1 MFLTNLSLRMK
12 FITGLVLFALALGG
26 CISVILYF
34 HFNSIMESQIS
45 QRSRMLLAQ
54 SNAVQDYVKTVLRP
68 EMFDTLPKGRFV
80 LKAMSSSYIS
90 REVMARLNTEDD
102 QTYHYRRVSKKPRN
116 LKSTPNEFETSLIT
130 RFDKNK
136 QLTIW
141 EDDTMVGDVEYHI
154 VARPV
159 IFKDSCMHC
168 HGIPQ
173 DAPVELLEI
182 YGDKNGFHYTPG
194 EVGGVVVAGFPVDM
208 IKGPAKAVT
217 SQYLTFYLIGIIL
230 FAALISLFFDRL
242 VMKNLQNLTTIF
254 KTQFSGEQELQIIE
268 KLKEKDEIE
277 GLIEGVEEL
286 AVCLCDARNEL
297 EGYARNLEKKVTD
310 RTKEINDKAKKHQAD
325 VSLFV
330 GILSRFGGSLDT
342 KHLISGTLESIGERF
357 DAYKVIYHCSVVSEK
372 SYEWY
377 GDKANAKNA
386 KKVANVTKSTK
397 LSDEIKQIIWTDEVL
412 SIDNTLYLPVK
423 SQESHWGILSIS
435 WLEPPNL
442 KELNPAILLGL
453 GQQIAILIENIQAFS
468 NVRFQNDMLQSVF
481 EGISDPLLLIDT
493 DCHILMANK
502 GSNDILLKKGKT
514 GREKELKKFLSLTS
528 AGNTENCIIDQMS
541 VNIEPVSREV
551 HTIDNRSFRVDLY
564 PLPKREQ
571 ADLRIVLYAR
581 EITMEKQMMFRMQ
594 QAERLSSVG
603 KIAAGVAHEI
613 NNPLGVISCY
623 TDLIKDAVHEKETID
638 DINVIEKHTKKVQ
651 KVVQELLKLS
661 RPKTVITGVCNINKI
676 IIDAVKV
683 FEAQSA
689 SKQIKIKT
697 SLASGLPDIK
707 CDAAILEQILTNI
720 WINAFDALQEKGG
733 EVKITTSKTQE
744 SKEVLLTI
752 YDNGPGIPDH
762 ILNNIFDPFF
772 TTKDIGKGTGLGLAV
787 VYGFINEL
795 GGHIEVK
802 SDKITSFKIY
812 FPVKRS

>member
-1 MFLTNLSLRMK
+1 MFSINLSLRMK
-12 FITGLVLFALALGG
+12 FITGLVLFALALGV
-26 CISVILYF
+26 CISIILYF

-54 SNAVQDYVKTVLRP
+54 SNAVQDYVRTVLRP
-68 EMFDTLPKGRFV
+68 EMFDTLPKDRFI

-90 REVMARLNTEDD
+90 REVMARLNIEDD

-116 LKSTPNEFETSLIT
+116 LKSTPNEFEAGLISK
-130 RFDKNK
+130 FDTNKN
-136 QLTIW
+136 LTIW

-168 HGIPQ
+168 HGVPQ
-173 DAPVELLEI
+173 DAPVELLKI

-194 EVGGVVVAGFPVDM
+194 EVGGVVIAGFPVDM
-208 IKGPAKAVT
+208 IKNPAKAVT
-217 SQYLTFYLIGIIL
+217 SQYLTFYIIGILL

-242 VMKNLQNLTTIF
+242 VMRNLQNLTTIF
-254 KTQFSGEQELQIIE
+254 KTQFSGEQELKIIE

-286 AVCLCDARNEL
+286 TVCLCDARGEL
-297 EGYARNLEKKVTD
+297 ESYARNLEKKVTD

-330 GILSRFGGSLDT
+330 EILSRFGGSLNT
-342 KHLISGTLESIGERF
+342 KHLISGTLASIGERF
-357 DAYKVIYHCSVVSEK
+357 NAAQVIYHCSVVSEK
-372 SYEWY
+372 SYAWQGRGSMANE
-377 GDKANAKNA
+377 GKAVKIAK
-386 KKVANVTKSTK
+386 TTR
-397 LSDEIKQIIWTDEVL
+397 LSDDIKQILWTDEVL
-412 SIDNTLYLPVK
+412 PIDNTLYLPVK

-435 WLEPPNL
+435 WPDPPNL
-442 KELNPAILLGL
+442 NELNPAILLGL

-481 EGISDPLLLIDT
+481 EGISDPLLLIDA
-493 DCHILMANK
+493 DCHILMANR
-502 GSNDILLKKGKT
+502 GSNDILLKKGKKD
-514 GREKELKKFLSLTS
+514 RKKELKKFLSLTP
-528 AGNTENCIIDQMS
+528 AENRENGILDQIS
-541 VNIEPVSREV
+541 VNLEPVSQEID
-551 HTIDNRSFRVDLY
+551 TADNRSFRVDLY
-564 PLPKREQ
+564 PLPKRER
-571 ADLRIVLYAR
+571 ANLRIVLYAR
-581 EITMEKQMMFRMQ
+581 EITIEKQMMFRMQ

-623 TDLIKDAVHEKETID
+623 TDLIKDAVHKPETIE
-638 DINVIEKHTKKVQ
+638 DINVIEKHTQKVQ
-651 KVVQELLKLS
+651 KIVQELLKLS
-661 RPKTVITGVCNINKI
+661 RPRPVITGVCNINEVI
-676 IIDAVKV
+676 ADAVKV
-683 FEAQSA
+683 FKAQSA
-689 SKQIKIKT
+689 SKEIQVVT
-697 SLASGLPDIK
+697 SLESDLPDIK

-720 WINAFDALQEKGG
+720 WINAFDALQEAGG
-733 EVKITTSKTQE
+733 EVKIATSKTVNN
-744 SKEVLLTI
+744 KEILLTI

-762 ILNNIFDPFF
+762 ILNDIFDPFF

-795 GGHIEVK
+795 GGRIEVK
-802 SDKITSFKIY
+802 SDEITSFKLY
-812 FPVKRS
+812 FPVER